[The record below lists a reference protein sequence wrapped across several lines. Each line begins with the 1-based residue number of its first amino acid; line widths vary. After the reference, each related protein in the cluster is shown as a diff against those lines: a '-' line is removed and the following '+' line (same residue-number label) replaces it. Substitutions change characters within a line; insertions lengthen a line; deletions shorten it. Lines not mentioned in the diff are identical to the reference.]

1 MTEDLRSLFISSRYI
16 SFRYILANFYERSE
30 EQVCNPGDAQH
41 RAHVRLR
48 HQEGGRE
55 EYQQFLDGEFRKD
68 YPVLRSL
75 IAEKLVTKT
84 VESEAGKPDRHV
96 YSLTATG
103 RKEFRRWLRQ
113 GFAPKI
119 QRNEFLLKL
128 FFGEEITTKAN
139 IAHVEQFRELQ
150 RGLLRK
156 YRAVEKKITREYAD
170 NSNAPYWLMTVRYGQ
185 HVSRALLQ
193 WCDKTL
199 AELNRRAESGTDR

>member
-1 MTEDLRSLFISSRYI
+1 MREVKSKYAILGMLSIAPMSGYDIKKKVETSISNFWTESYGQI
-16 SFRYILANFYERSE
+16 
-30 EQVCNPGDAQH
+30 
-41 RAHVRLR
+41 
-48 HQEGGRE
+48 
-55 EYQQFLDGEFRKD
+55 
-68 YPVLRSL
+68 YPVLRNL

-84 VESEAGKPDRHV
+84 VEREAGKPDRHV
-96 YSLTATG
+96 YSLTAKG
-103 RKEFRRWLRQ
+103 RKELRRWLLE

-128 FFGEEITTKAN
+128 FFGEEITPKNN

-156 YRAVEKKITREYAD
+156 YGAVEKGITRDYAD

-199 AELNRRAESGTDR
+199 AELKRMESASGK

>member
-1 MTEDLRSLFISSRYI
+1 MREVKSKYAILGMLSIAPMSGYDIKKKVETSISNFWTESYGQI
-16 SFRYILANFYERSE
+16 
-30 EQVCNPGDAQH
+30 
-41 RAHVRLR
+41 
-48 HQEGGRE
+48 
-55 EYQQFLDGEFRKD
+55 
-68 YPVLRSL
+68 YPVLRNL
-75 IAEKLVTKT
+75 IAQKLVTKT

-96 YSLTATG
+96 YSLTARG
-103 RKEFRRWLRQ
+103 RKELRRWLHE

-150 RGLLRK
+150 RGLLQK
-156 YRAVEKKITREYAD
+156 YGAVEKEIAREYAD

-199 AELNRRAESGTDR
+199 AELNRMAESGRD